1 MRFSALA
8 IPCLLCGM
16 SPACA
21 ALMEEPVPLEEEYAD
36 VLTYDEAAA
45 LEASGRGAAMPAT
58 ETRAETFAPVY
69 YPEPEEG
76 YGEGGAPPVPVQVEK
91 VELSDEPPEPKILDG
106 NTEDQG
112 LDPADR
118 R

>member
-16 SPACA
+16 SSACA

-36 VLTYDEAAA
+36 VLTYDQATA
-45 LEASGRGAAMPAT
+45 LDADAVPALPVT
-58 ETRAETFAPVY
+58 ETQSESLAPVY
-69 YPEPEEG
+69 YPEPEEAAG
-76 YGEGGAPPVPVQVEK
+76 QGGAPPAPVQVER
-91 VELSDEPPEPKILDG
+91 VELSDEPPEPRILDG
-106 NTEDQG
+106 NTEDRG